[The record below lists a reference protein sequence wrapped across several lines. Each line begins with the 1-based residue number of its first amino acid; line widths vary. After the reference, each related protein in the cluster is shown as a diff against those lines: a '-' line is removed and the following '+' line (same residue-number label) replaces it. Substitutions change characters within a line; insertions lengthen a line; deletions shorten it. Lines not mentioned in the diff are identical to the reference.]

1 MPTNDQT
8 SLTRLLREPT
18 SNAEALARTLR
29 MIKVDPPSW
38 KSLWAGRQARRR
50 WLIYWLWEVPVDGLQ
65 WLLFHLLGLL
75 PITFV
80 SNFGARCPRIVVPLL
95 HRDAIERTLTNLR
108 WLKPS
113 WDDARLHRAC
123 MYHFETI
130 GRLQAEFSI
139 LHRLMPSGRIAVEN
153 AELAKKTLAAGPVIL
168 IGTHIG
174 NWETVSPV
182 MKSFGVPLCAV
193 FEPQPSYMQTRLAL
207 QVRARCSVEGGEA
220 FPRGAN
226 ALRTAVRWLHDGKT
240 FIVFCDEPVGGVSA
254 APFFGRRPHI
264 RSNYVLAARLARMT
278 GATLLP
284 FHVIRH
290 PGCRFTLR
298 FGDPIV
304 LAPAHGRSPS
314 LIDDVVQ
321 LNAAIEPV
329 IRDNIENWYWLD
341 WGFAGVRY
349 R

>member
-1 MPTNDQT
+1 
-8 SLTRLLREPT
+8 
-18 SNAEALARTLR
+18 
-29 MIKVDPPSW
+29 MIRVAPPSW
-38 KSLWAGRQARRR
+38 KALWAGREPRRR
-50 WLIYWLWEVPVDGLQ
+50 WLLYWLWEMPLDGLQ
-65 WLLFHLLGLL
+65 WLIFHVLGLL

-80 SNFGARCPRIVVPLL
+80 SNFGARCSRIVVPLL

-108 WLKPS
+108 WLNPS
-113 WDDARLHRAC
+113 WDETRLHRAC
-123 MYHFETI
+123 MDHFETI
-130 GRLQAEFSI
+130 GRLRAEFAV

-153 AELAKKTLAAGPVIL
+153 AALAKRTLAAGPVIL

-174 NWETVSPV
+174 NWETISPV
-182 MKSFGVPLCAV
+182 IKEFGFPLCAV

-207 QVRARCSVEGGEA
+207 QVRAKCSVEGGVA

-226 ALRTAVRWLHDGKT
+226 ALRTAVRWLNAGKA
-240 FIVFCDEPVGGVSA
+240 FIVFCDEPVNGVSA
-254 APFFGRRPHI
+254 APFFNRRPHT

-298 FGDPIV
+298 FGEPIV
-304 LAPAHGRSPS
+304 LPPAQGRPPS
-314 LIDDVVQ
+314 LIDDVVRI
-321 LNAAIEPV
+321 NAAIEPV

-349 R
+349 G

>member
-1 MPTNDQT
+1 MSSDDQT
-8 SLTRLLREPT
+8 SHPHLLREPS
-18 SNAEALARTLR
+18 SNAEALARALR
-29 MIKVDPPSW
+29 MVKVERPSW
-38 KSLWAGRQARRR
+38 KALLAGRQERRR
-50 WLIYWLWEVPVDGLQ
+50 WLAYWLWERPVDGLQ
-65 WLLFHLLGLL
+65 WLLFHVLGLL

-80 SNFGARCPRIVVPLL
+80 SNFGGRCSRIVVPLL
-95 HRDAIERTLTNLR
+95 HRDAIERTLANLR
-108 WLKPS
+108 WLEPS
-113 WDDARLHRAC
+113 WDEARLRRAC

-153 AELAKKTLAAGPVIL
+153 AELAKKTLAAGPTIVM
-168 IGTHIG
+168 GTHIG
-174 NWETVSPV
+174 NWETVTPV
-182 MKSFGVPLCAV
+182 MKAFGVPMCVV
-193 FEPQPSYMQTRLAL
+193 FEPQPSSMQTKLAL
-207 QVRARCSVEGGEA
+207 QVRARCSAEGSVA

-226 ALRTAVRWLHDGKT
+226 ALRTAVRWLNDGKA
-240 FIVFCDEPVGGVSA
+240 FNLFCDEPVNGVSA
-254 APFFGRRPHI
+254 APFFGRRPHT
-264 RSNYVLAARLARMT
+264 RSNYAFAARLARMT
-278 GATLLP
+278 GATVLP

-298 FGDPIV
+298 FGEPIV
-304 LAPAHGRSPS
+304 LPPARGRSPS
-314 LIDDVVQ
+314 LIDDVVR